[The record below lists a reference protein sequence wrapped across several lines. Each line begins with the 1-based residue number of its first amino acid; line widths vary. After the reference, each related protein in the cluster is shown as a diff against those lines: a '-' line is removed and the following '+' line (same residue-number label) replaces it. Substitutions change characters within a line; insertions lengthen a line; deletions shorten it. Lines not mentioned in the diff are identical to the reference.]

1 MEILK
6 GICIVLLLL
15 VLGLLL
21 EKLFRP
27 KAGLSECTHKLKA
40 DSYTLVKAL
49 FTKEKIRHIFD
60 NDLFNKLRCVVSP
73 YSAVGM
79 DIDVVATYKSGTP
92 CLGVGFVPQKKMSVQ
107 ELQRVTDLVKICIRR
122 YLTINGLPWRN
133 FACYEAG
140 LNHVIIYVYYEEFS
154 EVDKVS
160 FESRYRATVKEAV
173 GLDFGY
179 LRDSDLDRELGN
191 I

>member
-27 KAGLSECTHKLKA
+27 KAGLSECTHKLK
-40 DSYTLVKAL
+40 
-49 FTKEKIRHIFD
+49 
-60 NDLFNKLRCVVSP
+60 
-73 YSAVGM
+73 
-79 DIDVVATYKSGTP
+79 
-92 CLGVGFVPQKKMSVQ
+92 
-107 ELQRVTDLVKICIRR
+107 
-122 YLTINGLPWRN
+122 
-133 FACYEAG
+133 AG

>member
-1 MEILK
+1 
-6 GICIVLLLL
+6 
-15 VLGLLL
+15 
-21 EKLFRP
+21 
-27 KAGLSECTHKLKA
+27 
-40 DSYTLVKAL
+40 
-49 FTKEKIRHIFD
+49 
-60 NDLFNKLRCVVSP
+60 
-73 YSAVGM
+73 M

-122 YLTINGLPWRN
+122 YLTINELPWRN

-140 LNHVIIYVYYEEFS
+140 LNYVIIYVYYEEFS